1 MSNKEYYTL
10 RRYAMKFVN
19 NEDDQNDLVL
29 LAWQES
35 IRLGAK
41 ASMPILV
48 NFMKLRGRENK
59 RSIIGAKA
67 GGKSIR
73 DAWYQKP
80 VSLSKPIEDGSTLMD
95 FMTSSEY
102 NPFGMTIVHE
112 LEEALTSD
120 EQLVAGE
127 IVAGYSERE
136 AVDRLNIGHEHF
148 RKLKQ
153 VVRNK
158 ALQHLA

>member
-35 IRLGAK
+35 IRLGEK

-48 NFMKLRGRENK
+48 NFMKLRGGENK
-59 RSIIGAKA
+59 RSIVGAKA

-73 DAWYQKP
+73 DAWHQKP
-80 VSLSKPIEDGSTLMD
+80 VSLSKPVEGGSTLMD
-95 FMTSSEY
+95 FLISAEY
-102 NPFGMTIVHE
+102 NPFGMTVVHE
-112 LEEALTSD
+112 LEESLSS
-120 EQLVAGE
+120 EERMVAEE

-136 AVDRLNIGHEHF
+136 AVDRQDIKHEQF

-153 VVRNK
+153 IVRNK